1 MRHLIAPS
9 LTFVALTL
17 GLLVGHARAQSNP
30 SNDAAKTQSPS
41 GTQAATVPRAS
52 DVVSIDSIITA
63 VYDVISGPAG
73 QKRDWERMRSLF
85 VPGARLMPTSPVRPS
100 GTAPDAPLKGDE
112 PLSTRV
118 LDVEGYIT
126 RGGAYL
132 EEYGFFERESA
143 RRVETYGHI
152 AHVWS
157 TYESRHKA
165 DDPKPFARGI
175 NSIQLMNDGKRWW
188 VVSIFW
194 EQETPQTQIPSKYLK
209 SAR

>member
-1 MRHLIAPS
+1 MKQALVPS
-9 LTFVALTL
+9 LTFLCLTL
-17 GLLVGHARAQSNP
+17 GLLLGHARAQTPANTPTTTTTPARAAEVS
-30 SNDAAKTQSPS
+30 SVDAIVA
-41 GTQAATVPRAS
+41 
-52 DVVSIDSIITA
+52 A

-85 VPGARLMPTSPVRPS
+85 APGARLMPTSPVRPP
-100 GTAPDAPLKGDE
+100 GAAPDAPLTGGE
-112 PLSTRV
+112 AYSTRV
-118 LDVEGYIT
+118 LDVDGYIE
-126 RGGAYL
+126 RSSKFL
-132 EEYGFFERESA
+132 EERGFFERETA

-157 TYESRHKA
+157 TYEARQKA
-165 DDPKPFARGI
+165 EDPKPFMRGI

-194 EQETPQTQIPSKYLK
+194 EAETPRTPLPVKYLK